1 MSDFMSQDIK
11 IKTMNDYEKD
21 ITKFRNYLV
30 ELGEAARVR
39 NYLLDPKGDGAD
51 RIHCQ
56 AVELAH
62 YAKKLSEDDN
72 MSPSAFDAQ
81 FYAIRRFMLNNLRD
95 VTVFDMESVV
105 VARRVARG
113 IITRSRKRVIDIMEP
128 AERNAYDAKYGM
140 KVPFTEEMMAA
151 HRIKYFTN
159 ENASV
164 EDKMAYVATALG
176 YHIGNRPSE
185 ASSSGPLETNKHGE
199 TDADHRYMVEDI
211 QYQVANGSFVTG
223 PDINEENKNG
233 IQYIS
238 IMVDSHKGETIRE
251 QSKRGATKRGAN
263 AVRRDNGGME
273 HQLFNDLV
281 EWPSIGKLGH
291 GDIFFSRNAKGR
303 NLKLTTKA
311 MVSRMKTTASDQGIN
326 PTLISGKSLRKS
338 LGTDMTRS
346 HVPPQTINAI
356 GRWAVNSNTCAN
368 VYAAATAGNVT
379 GTMSEG
385 ILRTSNLDISRLNRD
400 RTRMAKEYGRG

>member
-62 YAKKLSEDDN
+62 YAKKLSEDEN

-95 VTVFDMESVV
+95 VTVFDVESVV

-113 IITRSRKRVIDIMEP
+113 IITRSRKRVIDAMEP

-151 HRIKYFTN
+151 HRIKYFTS

-176 YHIGNRPSE
+176 
-185 ASSSGPLETNKHGE
+185 
-199 TDADHRYMVEDI
+199 
-211 QYQVANGSFVTG
+211 
-223 PDINEENKNG
+223 
-233 IQYIS
+233 
-238 IMVDSHKGETIRE
+238 
-251 QSKRGATKRGAN
+251 
-263 AVRRDNGGME
+263 
-273 HQLFNDLV
+273 
-281 EWPSIGKLGH
+281 
-291 GDIFFSRNAKGR
+291 
-303 NLKLTTKA
+303 
-311 MVSRMKTTASDQGIN
+311 
-326 PTLISGKSLRKS
+326 
-338 LGTDMTRS
+338 
-346 HVPPQTINAI
+346 
-356 GRWAVNSNTCAN
+356 
-368 VYAAATAGNVT
+368 
-379 GTMSEG
+379 
-385 ILRTSNLDISRLNRD
+385 
-400 RTRMAKEYGRG
+400 